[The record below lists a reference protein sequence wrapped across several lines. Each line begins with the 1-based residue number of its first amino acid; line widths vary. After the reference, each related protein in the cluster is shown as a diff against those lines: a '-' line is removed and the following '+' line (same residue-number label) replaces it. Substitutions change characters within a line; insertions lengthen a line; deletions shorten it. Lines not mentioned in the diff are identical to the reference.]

1 MSLGPTMLYWPLSFE
16 SLTCL
21 FNVRLLTHVYPT
33 EANKKTMKKMM
44 IVVKNKAREEN
55 KDQDDG
61 ASLDEERRKR
71 RWFFF
76 FENIKYF

>member
-1 MSLGPTMLYWPLSFE
+1 
-16 SLTCL
+16 
-21 FNVRLLTHVYPT
+21 
-33 EANKKTMKKMM
+33 M

-71 RWFFF
+71 R
-76 FENIKYF
+76 